1 MAMAYH
7 ANPGLSVFTVM
18 QRLALFRVLCLGIA
32 SFVCTRSFHTTGCET
47 DSHFAQG
54 MTVDDVLDA
63 DIDAKVSRT
72 KGRPIPRGDITLT
85 CAWTFLILQVTLVPV
100 ISCQDVLALHQP
112 EAQRKPARTG
122 CYVHETSGF
131 GVDFCGVIALGGA
144 HGLPEGV
151 RKVAVVQGYSGGE
164 QGEDVV
170 GTRVGDENIE
180 VLQFKLSERGPCTYF
195 G

>member
-1 MAMAYH
+1 MLPIWTSATSTRTMRRERCSLGYKDLWRQTREQYLTYCLERAAHPLTRLGDTH
-7 ANPGLSVFTVM
+7 AFIHQIS
-18 QRLALFRVLCLGIA
+18 
-32 SFVCTRSFHTTGCET
+32 
-47 DSHFAQG
+47 
-54 MTVDDVLDA
+54 
-63 DIDAKVSRT
+63 
-72 KGRPIPRGDITLT
+72 
-85 CAWTFLILQVTLVPV
+85 LILQATLVPV
-100 ISCQDVLALHQP
+100 ISRQDVLALHQP
-112 EAQRKPARTG
+112 EPQRKPARTR
-122 CYVHETSGF
+122 CYVHETSRF